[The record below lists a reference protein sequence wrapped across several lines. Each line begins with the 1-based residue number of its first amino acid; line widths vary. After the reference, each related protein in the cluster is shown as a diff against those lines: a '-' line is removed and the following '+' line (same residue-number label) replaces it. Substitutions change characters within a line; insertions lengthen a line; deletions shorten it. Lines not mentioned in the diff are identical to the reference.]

1 MTLPSDTKTY
11 FCGLREIARRALV
24 SVSTVSRTI
33 NHVPTVD
40 PVLARRVRR
49 VIEKIGYYPN
59 TPARA
64 VVCGRSRTFGL
75 IVSRITNPFFPE
87 IVQTFE
93 ELGVEHK
100 YEILLS
106 STARDPYRL
115 EIAAR
120 RMIERRVDGVAIL
133 TFGGEER
140 LIELLTRRNVP
151 VFVVDSD
158 SPGPQL
164 KTVQIDYQHG
174 IRQAVQHLAALG
186 HVRIAFISG
195 PTHFNTVVKRKTA
208 FEECMREITLEV
220 CPTLLIEGDHTME
233 SGIKAMS
240 ELADLAYRP
249 TAVIC
254 SNDMTAI
261 GVMRQAFQMGLSI
274 PQDLSVVGF
283 DDIRLAQFMIPPLT
297 TVRMSQREV
306 ASIAFRALLDSV
318 ECPEE
323 ASPTKAYAMRTNLVL
338 RSSTALAY
346 ERLVET
352 AKEAPTCKSI
362 DLTWSQQHSLLT

>member
-1 MTLPSDTKTY
+1 MTLPSTN
-11 FCGLREIARRALV
+11 FCDLQEIARRAKV
-24 SVSTVSRTI
+24 SVATVSRTI

-40 PVLARRVRR
+40 PVLARRVQR

-59 TPARA
+59 THARA
-64 VVCGRSRTFGL
+64 VACGRSCTFGL

-93 ELGVEHK
+93 ELGVEHNR
-100 YEILLS
+100 EILLS

-115 EIAAR
+115 EMAAR

-140 LIELLTRRNVP
+140 LVEVLTRRNVP

-158 SPGPQL
+158 CPGPQL

-195 PTHFNTVVKRKTA
+195 PTHFNSALKRKTA
-208 FEECMREITLEV
+208 FEKCMTEISLEV

-233 SGIKAMS
+233 SGMQAMS
-240 ELADLAYRP
+240 ELADLADRP

-261 GVMRQAFQMGLSI
+261 GVMRQAFQMGVSV

-297 TVRMSQREV
+297 TVQMSQSEV

-318 ECPEE
+318 ECPDQ
-323 ASPTKAYAMRTNLVL
+323 ASPNKGYAMRTNLVL
-338 RSSTALAY
+338 RSSTTLAR
-346 ERLVET
+346 ERFVGT
-352 AKEAPTCKSI
+352 AKEAPICEPA
-362 DLTWSQQHSLLT
+362 DVNRSQQHSLPT